1 LNLIINKLK
10 NLEDKISC
18 IKNPNDEYNA
28 ILFDMLGIIEEIVAD
43 VSDLN
48 KNYDEIN
55 DYVTVLDENL
65 GNIEEELFGFEVE
78 ESEFEDFEYLDIS
91 CEVCGEQIAIEK
103 SLLNE
108 GSSLECPNCHNKIKF

>member
-28 ILFDMLGIIEEIVAD
+28 ILFDMLGIIEEIVSD